1 MVPASRPILKEH
13 VGAEPDYITPGL
25 IEADDAARAFYH
37 RTMQRLWE
45 DVADLRHLG
54 VPEEFALYA
63 LPNALALRF
72 TETGDLQNL
81 HHKWTS
87 RLCYN
92 AQEEIFAASLDE
104 VRQVAAVHPI
114 IGRYLFAPCGLR
126 LRAGATPYCPEG
138 ERYCGVPVWKL
149 SIGQYERVI

>member
-1 MVPASRPILKEH
+1 VTELRRL
-13 VGAEPDYITPGL
+13 GAPD
-25 IEADDAARAFYH
+25 
-37 RTMQRLWE
+37 
-45 DVADLRHLG
+45 
-54 VPEEFALYA
+54 EFALYA
-63 LPNALALRF
+63 LPNSVALRF

-104 VRQVAAVHPI
+104 VQQVALVHPM